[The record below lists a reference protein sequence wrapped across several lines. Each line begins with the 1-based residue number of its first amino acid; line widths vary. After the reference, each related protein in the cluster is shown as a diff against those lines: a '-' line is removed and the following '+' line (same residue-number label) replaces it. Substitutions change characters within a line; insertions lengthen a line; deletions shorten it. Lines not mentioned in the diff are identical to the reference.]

1 MELYCKV
8 CDERITLRN
17 ITRERNIGGGSL
29 RCCNQCGKSEQ
40 DRLKEKYYVE
50 TYNGEDIYMKDGV
63 YLPYFECTYC
73 FKTLDDCKKRIDA
86 EGIAIPPLI

>member
-50 TYNGEDIYMKDGV
+50 TYNKGCRRRVKN
-63 YLPYFECTYC
+63 
-73 FKTLDDCKKRIDA
+73 KRMYWY
-86 EGIAIPPLI
+86 GIGQAL